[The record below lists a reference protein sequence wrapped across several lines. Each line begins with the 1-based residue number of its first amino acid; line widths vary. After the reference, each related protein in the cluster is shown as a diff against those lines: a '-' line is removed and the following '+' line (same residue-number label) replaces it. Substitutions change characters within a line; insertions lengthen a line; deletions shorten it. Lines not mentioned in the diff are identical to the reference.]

1 MPKEVRN
8 SQFVAIRS
16 MFISG
21 SVKKMRDIEELYP
34 TLVAKALRVNHSRYI
49 KKLYNPQ
56 EFTVRHL
63 VELANIFEIDIQLIW
78 DVISRQISP
87 SAKSLRKK

>member
-8 SQFVAIRS
+8 NHFIAIRS

-34 TLVAKALRVNHSRYI
+34 TLVAKALRINHSRYI

-63 VELANIFEIDIQLIW
+63 VELASIFEIDIQLIW

-87 SAKSLRKK
+87 STKSVRKK